1 MTEVKKEW
9 YVLRAVSG
17 KEAKVKEVLDASI
30 KNTDLGKSVSQVLI
44 PTQKVYTTRNGKK
57 VLKERNL
64 YPGYVFVELMLHR
77 VRKVDEKTKTE
88 KTEYRIS
95 GEAMY
100 ELRNTTNVIDF
111 LRGRAK
117 NSEPMALRD
126 SEVKRMLGNADEME
140 EMVSD
145 TVETYIV
152 GEIVK
157 VTYGPFNGFTGT
169 VKEVNN
175 ERKKIV
181 VEVKIF
187 GRGNDLT
194 LEVSQVEKV

>member
-64 YPGYVFVELMLHR
+64 YPGYVFVELMLHP

-140 EMVSD
+140 ETVSD
-145 TVETYIV
+145 IVETYIV
-152 GEIVK
+152 GETVK

>member
-64 YPGYVFVELMLHR
+64 YPGYVFVELMLHP

-140 EMVSD
+140 ETVGD

-152 GEIVK
+152 GETVK

>member
-64 YPGYVFVELMLHR
+64 YPGYVFVELMLHP

-140 EMVSD
+140 ETVSD

-152 GEIVK
+152 GETVK

>member
-64 YPGYVFVELMLHR
+64 YPGYVFVELMLHP

-88 KTEYRIS
+88 KIEYRIS

-140 EMVSD
+140 ETVSD

-152 GEIVK
+152 GETVK

>member
-64 YPGYVFVELMLHR
+64 YPGYVFVELMLHP
-77 VRKVDEKTKTE
+77 VRKLDEKTKTE

-140 EMVSD
+140 ETVSD

-152 GEIVK
+152 GETVK